1 MPHWHSAGD
10 SDCRGS
16 GSDQAQ
22 AYDPAQAT
30 SAVAVTVGEVRLTQ
44 WRLDLHNLQLAS
56 PRADSELTSSSTP
69 T

>member
-30 SAVAVTVGEVRLTQ
+30 SAVAVTVGEFRHQ
-44 WRLDLHNLQLAS
+44 WHLAR
-56 PRADSELTSSSTP
+56 PAGGP
-69 T
+69 TG